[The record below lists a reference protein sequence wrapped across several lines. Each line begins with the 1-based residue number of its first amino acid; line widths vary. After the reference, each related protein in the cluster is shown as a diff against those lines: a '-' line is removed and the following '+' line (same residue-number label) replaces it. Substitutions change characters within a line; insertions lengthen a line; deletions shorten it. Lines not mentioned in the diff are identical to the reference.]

1 LPFLIRL
8 TEIDSRLVPGLEIQ
22 PKNNNLDARSTEE
35 VEGLGQLR
43 HTLGSVNL
51 KG

>member
-1 LPFLIRL
+1 LPFLICL
-8 TEIDSRLVPGLEIQ
+8 TQIDSRLVPGLEIQ
-22 PKNNNLDARSTEE
+22 QINNNLDARSTEE